1 MHKLFHP
8 RLTARPCNI
17 VGEPLPPQSEPP
29 PREVPPNDDWTLF
42 KSQSTFLLSDFLY
55 CRVEM
60 SASNI
65 DFLMEVWAFEVMKHG
80 LTSPFTSHEHV
91 YKTIDKIRVGDIP
104 WKCLS
109 MNYTGTGADENSP
122 SWQKE
127 SYHIWYR
134 DPDHVVKVML
144 ENPDFADQFDYTPY
158 HLTDSD
164 GKRRWTNFMSGN
176 YAWRQSDKIFAEDPS
191 TEGSMYCGI
200 ILGSNKT
207 TVSVAT
213 GQVEYHPLYLSIG
226 NPHNAVRRAH
236 RNTVIPITFLAI
248 PKAERKYDN
257 DPAFR
262 KFKRH
267 LYHCS
272 ISAILQSLKA
282 GMTTPVIRQC
292 PDSHYRRVIYD
303 LAVYIADYPEQV
315 LLAGIVQNWCPK
327 CTALPEDLDGSE
339 GGRRTRTL
347 DNLLCSTLVSNEL
360 WDEYGIDDDVVPFTN
375 DFPRAN
381 IHEMLSPDLLHQIIK
396 GAFND
401 HLVSWTC
408 SYILSIHGEARGNEI
423 LNDIDKRIAATPHFP
438 GLRRFPQGRW
448 FKQWTGD
455 DSKALMKVFIP
466 AIAEYVP
473 VRVTQCLSALLDF
486 CYIVRHSELGERDIA
501 DAEAALHKFHTNRE
515 AFRDSGIRPTGFSL
529 PRQHSLTHYLYM
541 IQEFGAPNRLC
552 SSITELRHITAVK
565 RPWRHSNRYEALR
578 QMLLTIQWLDKLAG
592 ARVEFVDRGMLPPSH
607 AIPAVVPR
615 HATHHIDEGC
625 DHDEHGLEQE
635 AVDGDKVDGSL
646 ELAKRAQRRYPQQLN
661 ALALHIGQPR
671 LPVLVHDFLF
681 HQLDQVNPALS
692 DNEIMTRMEQLL
704 RFDGPISVF
713 HSACAMFYAPSDISG
728 IHGMRREWIRSTP
741 SWRKKHHQ
749 HDCVFI
755 VVDQSQPG
763 MRGMVIG
770 QVKLFFSLV
779 CDGITYPCALVD
791 RFACVGRIPDPVT
804 GLWKVRPDRDRSG
817 RQVQSIEH
825 LDAIYRGAHL
835 IPVFGDGFLPPD
847 FHFSYSL
854 DVFDTY
860 YVNKYADHHANEIV
874 F

>member
-1 MHKLFHP
+1 M
-8 RLTARPCNI
+8 
-17 VGEPLPPQSEPP
+17 
-29 PREVPPNDDWTLF
+29 
-42 KSQSTFLLSDFLY
+42 
-55 CRVEM
+55 
-60 SASNI
+60 
-65 DFLMEVWAFEVMKHG
+65 
-80 LTSPFTSHEHV
+80 
-91 YKTIDKIRVGDIP
+91 
-104 WKCLS
+104 
-109 MNYTGTGADENSP
+109 YTGTRVDENSP

-158 HLTDSD
+158 HLTDSNR
-164 GKRRWTNFMSGN
+164 KWCWTDFMSGN
-176 YAWRQSDKIFAEDPS
+176 YAWHQSIK
-191 TEGSMYCGI
+191 GSMYCGI
-200 ILGSNKT
+200 ILSSDKT

-226 NPHNAVRRAH
+226 NPHNAVRHAH
-236 RNTVIPITFLAI
+236 RNTVIPIAFLAI

-257 DPAFR
+257 DPAFC
-262 KFKRH
+262 KFKRQ

-282 GMTTPVIRQC
+282 GMTTPVIRRC
-292 PDSHYRRVIYD
+292 PDGHYRRVIYD
-303 LAVYIADYPEQV
+303 LAAYIADYPEQV

-339 GGRRTRTL
+339 GGQCTRTL
-347 DNLLCSTLVSNEL
+347 DNLLCSTLASDEL

-375 DFPRAN
+375 DFPRAD

-396 GAFND
+396 GAFKD

-408 SYILSIHGEARGNEI
+408 SYILLIHGEARGNEI
-423 LNDIDKRIAATPHFP
+423 LDDIDRRIAATPHFP
-438 GLRRFPQGRW
+438 GLRRFPQGQR

-473 VRVTQCLSALLDF
+473 VQITQCLSALLNF
-486 CYIVRHSELGERDIA
+486 CYIVRRSELGERDIA
-501 DAEAALHKFHTNRE
+501 EAEAALRKFHTNRE

-541 IQEFGAPNRLC
+541 IQEFGAPNGLC
-552 SSITELRHITAVK
+552 SSITESRHITAVK
-565 RPWRHSNRYEALR
+565 RPWRRSNRYEALG
-578 QMLLTIQWLDKLAG
+578 QMLLTIQRLDKLAG
-592 ARVEFVDRGMLPPSH
+592 ARVDFMDRGMLPPSH

-615 HATHHIDEGC
+615 HATHHMDEG
-625 DHDEHGLEQE
+625 HDEHGLEQE

-661 ALALHIGQPR
+661 ALAFHIGQPR
-671 LPVLVHDFLF
+671 LLALVHDFLF

-692 DNEIMTRMEQLL
+692 DDEIMTQMEQLSM
-704 RFDGPISVF
+704 FDGPISVF
-713 HSACAMFYAPSDISG
+713 HSACTMFYAPSDISG

-741 SWRKKHHQ
+741 SWQKKHRR

-763 MRGMVIG
+763 MRGMVVG
-770 QVKLFFSLV
+770 RVKLFFSFV
-779 CDGITYPCALVD
+779 CNDITYPCVLVD
-791 RFACVGRIPDPVT
+791 RFARVGRIPDPVT

-817 RQVQSIEH
+817 RQVQSVEH
-825 LDAIYRGAHL
+825 LDAIYCGAHL
-835 IPVFGDGFLPPD
+835 ILVFGDGFLPPN

-854 DVFDTY
+854 DVFDMY